1 MSPHPWNSRPRREY
15 GAVAGRLR
23 HYLASLGTAQKVST
37 AAGLYGGSWV
47 FFALAIAAMGKDGYE
62 ALKKRF
68 TNRLEA
74 PRRGLSR
81 TALRRRPE
89 IRARG

>member
-1 MSPHPWNSRPRREY
+1 MSRRTL
-15 GAVAGRLR
+15 GILALVVSTVLWLAVFAVPLT
-23 HYLASLGTAQKVST
+23 SLGTAQKVST

-68 TNRLEA
+68 TNRL
-74 PRRGLSR
+74 
-81 TALRRRPE
+81 RRRLDE
-89 IRARG
+89 D